1 MASANDEFDIN
12 NPKGIINTGDDVLLQ
27 SIYDFF
33 PGLVYVYDLDRKQLK
48 YINKKI
54 TESLGYS
61 FDDIREWKQDIGRLI
76 FKDDVELVHQE
87 IEKFHELKENDAH
100 GYKCRL
106 NRKEGDYIHFQVTGR
121 VLRRDDKG
129 RAESVLFIAQDINEQ
144 IRSADE
150 SRAFKE
156 LMDDTENL
164 LRFATWT
171 WDATT
176 NKERWSKGI
185 YSLLNYEENDIEST
199 LTTNFFLDHVVA
211 RDRERIDRLYNE
223 AIENRREFLN
233 YEFTLITHDDEA
245 KIVHSSIKFRYS
257 NGVLLGGFGINR
269 DVTEKSSLINS
280 LLTYQ
285 EMIMERDLFLDQGT
299 FEMDLETGNVTWS
312 DGMYSLYGY
321 DPEIDKQKFP
331 INDEFYKKHL
341 LDDNFES
348 FNTKRKSSFEMEN
361 SRVWQY
367 QIVTKTGAV
376 KQLETFEKLIR
387 NSKGDSVKV
396 IGTTLDVTK
405 MINYERELERKITEL
420 KRSNKD
426 LEDFAYIASH
436 DLHEPLRKV
445 HSFADR
451 LKIQY
456 GESLEEEGR
465 GYLDRIL
472 TATQNARLMID
483 GLMEFSRLSRSSLW
497 FEKIKLQEVV
507 SEVLSDLELK
517 IEETNAIITV
527 DFLPEIE
534 GMYLP
539 LKQLFSNIILN
550 AIKFRKT
557 DVSPIISIKCMRL
570 TRLQTTDLNLDMNT
584 EYYKLMIKDNG
595 IGFEEEYAETIF
607 QMFERLNGKNEFPG
621 SGIGLALCKK
631 ITENHQGIIQANSTL
646 GEGTM
651 ISIILPEKHN

>member
-285 EMIMERDLFLDQGT
+285 EMIMERDLFLDRGT

-396 IGTTLDVTK
+396 IGTTRDVTK